1 MNFPEIWEGLPSAKF
16 FFFLLHDVSH
26 FFFDS
31 SPAPRYNQSI
41 YAVLNSRYLV
51 TIYGEIMMLVKRLIL
66 FGMASAVLLLI
77 GSFSGSV
84 SAQGITAAQEQ
95 EFADAQG
102 AVNAARKAK
111 AEKYAL
117 ETFKQAQDLLVTAD
131 HARRFKDGVKFTQ
144 ASRLARAYA
153 ELAKVIA
160 ELKSEEEKL
169 AATQE
174 ELEKARAEVDRLKK
188 SQ

>member
-1 MNFPEIWEGLPSAKF
+1 
-16 FFFLLHDVSH
+16 
-26 FFFDS
+26 
-31 SPAPRYNQSI
+31 
-41 YAVLNSRYLV
+41 
-51 TIYGEIMMLVKRLIL
+51 MMLVKRLIL
-66 FGMASAVLLLI
+66 FGMASTVLLLM

-84 SAQGITAAQEQ
+84 IAQGITAAQEQ
-95 EFADAQG
+95 EFAEAMAATD
-102 AVNAARKAK
+102 AARKAK
-111 AEKYAL
+111 ADKYAL
-117 ETFKQAQDLLVTAD
+117 ETLQQAEDLLKTAD
-131 HARRFKDGVKFTQ
+131 HARRLKDGVKFTQ